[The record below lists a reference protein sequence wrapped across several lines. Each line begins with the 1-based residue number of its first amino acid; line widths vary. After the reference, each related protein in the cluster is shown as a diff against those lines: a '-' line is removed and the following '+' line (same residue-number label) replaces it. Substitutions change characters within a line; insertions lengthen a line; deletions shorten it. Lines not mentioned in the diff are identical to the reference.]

1 MKSPKQNHLKVV
13 KFLTFFRYSSFVRL
27 VIHVIGGVS
36 KTTNSEPKEPH
47 FGVPVIMCSHIHA
60 HVQRET
66 KKKDFY
72 QILSEQIMKLHEN
85 TRSTDITLGR
95 MPFPKSF
102 SS

>member
-47 FGVPVIMCSHIHA
+47 FGVPVIMCSHMHTCTPF
-60 HVQRET
+60 REKL
-66 KKKDFY
+66 KKKGL
-72 QILSEQIMKLHEN
+72 LSDTFRTNYE
-85 TRSTDITLGR
+85 TA
-95 MPFPKSF
+95 
-102 SS
+102 